1 MPETPAIAHLIVTQL
16 QMIEEEPPTM
26 GAQLLTGHITI
37 KEGNTISMQSITL
50 HYKLGKCIN
59 QSINTT
65 LI

>member
-1 MPETPAIAHLIVTQL
+1 MPEMPAIAHVLIVTQL

-50 HYKLGKCIN
+50 E
-59 QSINTT
+59 TR
-65 LI
+65 

>member
-37 KEGNTISMQSITL
+37 KEGNTISMQFITL
-50 HYKLGKCIN
+50 EAR
-59 QSINTT
+59 
-65 LI
+65 